1 MGLVAVTWLN
11 CLRRRLP
18 QNTRLLHTLKG
29 HQSDQILMSPA
40 LASLDLPDIWTPNS
54 SCQSVPDIH
63 KSFNEQT
70 ATVIDG
76 KLMATEIRSKIA
88 DQVRQMKKGL
98 GKVPGLAVILVGQRR
113 DSLTYV
119 RNKIIACE
127 EVGMKS
133 VVTELPTDC
142 ADADVQNAIMRFNK
156 DPSIHGI
163 LVQLPLPQHL
173 DEEKILDAVCLEKD
187 VDGFHP
193 INMGNL
199 ALRGREPLFIPC
211 TTKACIELLI
221 RSGVEIMG
229 KNAVVIGRSNIVGL
243 PTSLLLQRHHATVTV
258 VHAFT
263 ENPEQ
268 ITSEADIVV
277 SAAGVPN
284 LVCGNWIKSGAT
296 VIDVGTIPV
305 EDPSCE
311 DGYRL
316 VGDVC
321 FEEVIKVA
329 SVITPVPGGVGPM
342 TVTMLLV
349 NTLDSA
355 KRLLNFT

>member
-11 CLRRRLP
+11 RLRRHLP
-18 QNTRLLHTLKG
+18 PKTRFLHTLKG
-29 HQSDQILMSPA
+29 PQSDQILMSPA
-40 LASLDLPDIWTPNS
+40 LTTLDLPDIWTPIS
-54 SCQSVPDIH
+54 SCHSVPTIH
-63 KSFNEQT
+63 KSSNEHT
-70 ATVIDG
+70 AKVLDG
-76 KLMATEIRSKIA
+76 KLMSAEIRSKIT
-88 DQVRQMKKGL
+88 DQVRQMKKNI

-127 EVGMKS
+127 EVGIKS

-142 ADADVQNAIMRFNK
+142 ADADVQNAVMKFNK

-173 DEEKILDAVCLEKD
+173 DEEKLLDAVCLEKD

-199 ALRGREPLFIPC
+199 ALTGREPLFIPC
-211 TTKACIELLI
+211 TPKACIELLI
-221 RSGVEIMG
+221 RSGIKIAG
-229 KNAVVIGRSNIVGL
+229 KSAVVIGRSNIVGL
-243 PTSLLLQRHHATVTV
+243 PTSLLLQRHHATVTII
-258 VHAFT
+258 HAYT

-268 ITSEADIVV
+268 TTSKADIVV

-284 LVCGNWIKSGAT
+284 LVRGNWIKPGAT
-296 VIDVGTIPV
+296 VIDVGTNPV

-321 FEEVIKVA
+321 FEEVINVA

-355 KRLLNFT
+355 KRVLNYT